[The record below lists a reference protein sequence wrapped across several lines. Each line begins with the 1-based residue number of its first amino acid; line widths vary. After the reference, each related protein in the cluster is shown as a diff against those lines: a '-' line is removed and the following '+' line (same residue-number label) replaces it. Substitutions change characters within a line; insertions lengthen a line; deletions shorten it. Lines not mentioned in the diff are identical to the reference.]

1 MNLSIRFPNISAYFE
16 GMNKS
21 FTVFGFEITVYGILV
36 AVGMLLGLAVIMLQV
51 RKHKENPNLYL
62 GMVLISLIGGVI
74 GARLYYLAFSWE
86 AFSGKPW
93 TELINIRG
101 GGLAIYGGIFGGAL
115 AGFIYCKIR
124 KVSFGQM
131 ADTVSIGLLTGQIIG
146 VWGNAFNREAFGEY
160 TDSLFAMQIPLESVH
175 SSAVT
180 KQMRDNL
187 VMVLDEPFI
196 QVHPLFLYESIWC
209 FVGLFLLVRY
219 IKKRRF
225 AGDIALRYLVWYG
238 AGRFWIEALRT
249 DSLLLVPSIGLR
261 VSQLVA
267 GIAVVGGVIAE
278 ILLTRK
284 FRDKPLM
291 VELPLNS
298 ENRARMK
305 KLDGPTTFAGTDAAL
320 PASASRAEFVEK
332 TAAWNETV
340 KKALD
345 RREHPEKNEKNPE

>member
-1 MNLSIRFPNISAYFE
+1 MPK
-16 GMNKS
+16 G
-21 FTVFGFEITVYGILV
+21 
-36 AVGMLLGLAVIMLQV
+36 VIID
-51 RKHKENPNLYL
+51 PNL
-62 GMVLISLIGGVI
+62 
-74 GARLYYLAFSWE
+74 
-86 AFSGKPW
+86 P
-93 TELINIRG
+93 
-101 GGLAIYGGIFGGAL
+101 
-115 AGFIYCKIR
+115 
-124 KVSFGQM
+124 
-131 ADTVSIGLLTGQIIG
+131 
-146 VWGNAFNREAFGEY
+146 
-160 TDSLFAMQIPLESVH
+160 
-175 SSAVT
+175 
-180 KQMRDNL
+180 
-187 VMVLDEPFI
+187 
-196 QVHPLFLYESIWC
+196 VHPTFLYESIWC
-209 FVGLFLLVRY
+209 FVGLFLLVSY

-340 KKALD
+340 KEALD

>member
-1 MNLSIRFPNISAYFE
+1 MYSQATHDYLTSSVV
-16 GMNKS
+16 
-21 FTVFGFEITVYGILV
+21 TVPKGVTID
-36 AVGMLLGLAVIMLQV
+36 
-51 RKHKENPNLYL
+51 PNL
-62 GMVLISLIGGVI
+62 
-74 GARLYYLAFSWE
+74 
-86 AFSGKPW
+86 P
-93 TELINIRG
+93 
-101 GGLAIYGGIFGGAL
+101 
-115 AGFIYCKIR
+115 
-124 KVSFGQM
+124 
-131 ADTVSIGLLTGQIIG
+131 
-146 VWGNAFNREAFGEY
+146 
-160 TDSLFAMQIPLESVH
+160 
-175 SSAVT
+175 
-180 KQMRDNL
+180 
-187 VMVLDEPFI
+187 
-196 QVHPLFLYESIWC
+196 VHPTFLYESIWC

-225 AGDIALRYLVWYG
+225 AGDIALRYLIWYG

-305 KLDGPTTFAGTDAAL
+305 KLDGPTTFAEMDAAL
-320 PASASRAEFVEK
+320 PAAASRAEFVEK

-345 RREHPEKNEKNPE
+345 RRERPEKNEKNPE